1 MRSFFFLL
9 AWFQLCPTV
18 VPFSNA
24 QASLSEPKARTYL
37 ANHGSQNI
45 FNTFIHSDL
54 HELLFMQL
62 LVDDQHE
69 LNMRYSQDQMLTA
82 LEEMYITATPTEFL
96 AVKTE
101 LGTMAIVKGDSLHI
115 TKKQYQTLFAQI
127 ATFTRDK
134 ASAIEGI
141 DPTVFVKLAIT
152 TCIPLE
158 EAVEALLLKNFPDT
172 KTLIR
177 FVMGSPGK
185 TGFIGFLVPMKYK
198 PSDVGATKEN
208 PINKSTPYQ
217 YGYQHPRAAGGQQ
230 QHPEHMAAA
239 STSLDP
245 HVDKCPSCWG
255 PHEGNRCPYKCS
267 KRQCRNGNAYGNHF
281 ARDCTAKP
289 EMTMMSAHSATTMS
303 SDAHRLYD
311 LEAIIVQQA
320 NDIRFLQERSAA
332 GVQSVPRAN
341 HASRPSGSYH
351 PTFRYTP
358 ADDAQLQAHNAA
370 LAEYLREAE
379 AAWYER

>member
-1 MRSFFFLL
+1 MSSKK
-9 AWFQLCPTV
+9 QLKKAAKHALQMDQEMLEVESVDSPN
-18 VPFSNA
+18 SQQAAGYGNHSA
-24 QASLSEPKARTYL
+24 ASLSSPRVDGKNGDIGAIGLQTKIFTAALDQIHPIEKDMSNHKIKNVEDMHSFLPKARAYL

-45 FNTFIHSDL
+45 LNTFIHSDL

-255 PHEGNRCPYKCS
+255 PQGQSLSVQVFK
-267 KRQCRNGNAYGNHF
+267 
-281 ARDCTAKP
+281 
-289 EMTMMSAHSATTMS
+289 TTMS
-303 SDAHRLYD
+303 QR
-311 LEAIIVQQA
+311 
-320 NDIRFLQERSAA
+320 
-332 GVQSVPRAN
+332 
-341 HASRPSGSYH
+341 
-351 PTFRYTP
+351 
-358 ADDAQLQAHNAA
+358 
-370 LAEYLREAE
+370 
-379 AAWYER
+379 